1 MGTARDLFHKHGFRG
16 VGVDAIAE
24 AAGTNKM
31 TLYRHFNSKDDLIV
45 ECLHRF
51 AAEADA
57 IWTRLE
63 AEHPDDPVARLH
75 AWLKGGAECVVQD
88 RRGCDM
94 VNAVV
99 ELAEP
104 DHPAHRVVEDFKIDQ
119 RERLVELCRTAG
131 AIQAELLADTLW
143 LLLEGARVSRHSVGA
158 EGPSARFV
166 RMGEAIIAS
175 FLNRPGPA

>member
-1 MGTARDLFHKHGFRG
+1 
-16 VGVDAIAE
+16 
-24 AAGTNKM
+24 
-31 TLYRHFNSKDDLIV
+31 
-45 ECLHRF
+45 
-51 AAEADA
+51 
-57 IWTRLE
+57 
-63 AEHPDDPVARLH
+63 
-75 AWLKGGAECVVQD
+75 
-88 RRGCDM
+88 
-94 VNAVV
+94 V

-119 RERLVELCRTAG
+119 RERLVALCRTAG

-143 LLLEGARVSRHSVGA
+143 LLLEGARVSRNSVGA